1 MKEDATL
8 KPLVAPHIAAL
19 EPDVPAK
26 PAEEL
31 ERAMGGTGAVNLA
44 SNENPLGP
52 SPRVQAAV
60 AAAISD
66 VHRYADN
73 DVHALRAQLSALH
86 GVHGDEIAFGHG
98 SNALIELSA
107 RTFAGPAD
115 HAIIG
120 LPSFSCYAAS
130 LAAANVQTTLVPLRE
145 GLFWDLSALRAAV
158 RPETKLVF
166 LDNPGN
172 PTSTVIAGDDLRSL
186 LRDLP
191 QDIVVVV
198 DEAYADFADHESY
211 ASALHMR
218 DLRERLI
225 VLRTF
230 SKAYALAG
238 LRIGYAI
245 APRQIVTH
253 LRAMHVPFNV
263 NSLGQAAALAALAD
277 REHLQRTVELN
288 ARERARMTAGLQQ
301 LGLYVAPSQANFL
314 LVAFERQSAVVYRAL
329 RERGVIVRIP
339 GPPLLQHLRI
349 SVGLPEE
356 NDRLLLELA
365 QVLAQLAALASD

>member
-1 MKEDATL
+1 
-8 KPLVAPHIAAL
+8 
-19 EPDVPAK
+19 
-26 PAEEL
+26 
-31 ERAMGGTGAVNLA
+31 VNLA
-44 SNENPLGP
+44 GNENPLGP
-52 SPRVQAAV
+52 SPHVQAAV
-60 AAAISD
+60 AAAVAG

-73 DVHALRAQLSALH
+73 DAHALRARLSAMH

-107 RTFAGPAD
+107 RTFAGPDD

-120 LPSFSCYAAS
+120 FPSFSCYAAS
-130 LAAANVQTTLVPLRE
+130 LAAANVATTMVPLRD

-198 DEAYADFADHESY
+198 DEAYADYADHESY
-211 ASALHMR
+211 VSALRMR
-218 DLRERLI
+218 DQRERLI

-245 APRQIVTH
+245 APREIVAH

-263 NSLGQAAALAALAD
+263 NGLGQVAALAALGDHA
-277 REHLQRTVELN
+277 HLQRSLELN
-288 ARERARMTAGLQQ
+288 AHERSRMAAGLQA
-301 LGLYVAPSQANFL
+301 LGLYVAPSQAYFL
-314 LVAFERQSAVVYRAL
+314 LVALEHQSADVYRAL
-329 RERGVIVRIP
+329 LARKVTVRLP

-365 QVLAQLAALASD
+365 RVLAQLAPLA